1 MLIQVVEPVDR
12 LAESKTLV
20 RTDQKFS
27 RVLVEAVEMFSVA
40 LPLLVLFKVLLNVSV
55 NSEAARF
62 DELVKR

>member
-27 RVLVEAVEMFSVA
+27 RVLVEAVEMFSVV